1 MKLNTLYAVCLSSL
15 FIMPVMAEEM
25 DHSNMDHS
33 NMDHSN
39 MDHSNMDHSNMDH
52 SQMNRAQLGH
62 EGMVLHDHSN
72 RADSHAPIGVMG
84 DHTHNEGEW
93 MLSYRYM
100 TMSMTDNLNA
110 SKKVSDDEVLA
121 DFMVAPKSM
130 TMQMHMLGA
139 MYAPSNTV
147 TLAFMLPYIEN
158 DMKLVMNMPMM
169 GSGMG
174 TPMTMR
180 QNFETQSKGI
190 GDLKAVALYRLFASS
205 NNRIHL
211 NLGLSL
217 PTGSIDEKD
226 ATPMSMGKDIILPY
240 PMQLG
245 SGTYDVMPGI
255 TYNGTQD
262 SYSYGA
268 QLKAV
273 LRTFSNEREYRLGN
287 RYQAQAWAALPVN
300 HLMSLSVR
308 GDYEQWGNIVGADSD
323 LSSMMVPTARKN
335 LRAGKQFSTA
345 LGINILL
352 PADNRL
358 ALEYKVPVYQDLDGP
373 QLAADPML
381 TLGWQKAL

>member
-1 MKLNTLYAVCLSSL
+1 MKLNTFYAVCLSSL
-15 FIMPVMAEEM
+15 IIMPVMAEEM
-25 DHSNMDHS
+25 DHS
-33 NMDHSN
+33 
-39 MDHSNMDHSNMDH
+39 
-52 SQMNRAQLGH
+52 QMNHAQLGH
-62 EGMVLHDHSN
+62 KGMVLHDHSN

-110 SKKVSDDEVLA
+110 SKKISDDEVLA
-121 DFMVAPKSM
+121 DFRVAPKSM

-158 DMKLVMNMPMM
+158 DMKLVMGMPMSM
-169 GSGMG
+169 H
-174 TPMTMR
+174 

-190 GDLKAVALYRLFASS
+190 GDLKAVALYRLFASNS
-205 NNRIHL
+205 NRVHL

-245 SGTYDVMPGI
+245 SGTYDMMPGI

-273 LRTFSNEREYRLGN
+273 LRTFSNERDYRLGN

-300 HLMSLSVR
+300 HFMSLSVR
-308 GDYEQWGNIVGADSD
+308 GDYEQWGNIVGSD
-323 LSSMMVPTARKN
+323 RDLNPMMVATARKD

-345 LGINILL
+345 VGINFLL
-352 PADNRL
+352 PAGNRL
-358 ALEYKVPVYQDLDGP
+358 AIEYKVPVYQDLDGP

-381 TLGWQKAL
+381 TLGWQKVL

>member
-15 FIMPVMAEEM
+15 FIMPVMAEEI
-25 DHSNMDHS
+25 
-33 NMDHSN
+33 
-39 MDHSNMDHSNMDH
+39 DHSNMDH

-62 EGMVLHDHSN
+62 EGMVLHDYSN
-72 RADSHAPIGVMG
+72 RTDSHAPIGVMG

-110 SKKVSDDEVLA
+110 SKKVSDDEVLT

-174 TPMTMR
+174 MSMTMR

-190 GDLKAVALYRLFASS
+190 GDLKAVALYRLFASNS
-205 NNRIHL
+205 NRVHL

-255 TYNGTQD
+255 TYSGTQD

-273 LRTFSNEREYRLGN
+273 LRTFSNEREYRLGD
-287 RYQAQAWAALPVN
+287 RYQAQAWVALPVN
-300 HLMSLSVR
+300 HFMSLSVR

-373 QLAADPML
+373 QLAEDPML